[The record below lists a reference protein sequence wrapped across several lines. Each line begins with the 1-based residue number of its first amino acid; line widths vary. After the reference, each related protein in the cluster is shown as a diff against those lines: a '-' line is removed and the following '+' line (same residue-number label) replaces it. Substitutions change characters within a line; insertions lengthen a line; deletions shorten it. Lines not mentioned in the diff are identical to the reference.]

1 MAVCTGS
8 EQCAPGGFGPTNGGC
23 FPLPPP
29 PLLPGNKVGPG
40 EDPGVGG
47 VLITAGSEVLN
58 GCGGRQLLEGPN
70 CSRGRGGVP
79 YRLAGEGCPS
89 CWGSQPFR
97 GGPIAKEGSPN
108 GWGGNC
114 LEEGVPIAE
123 GMPQLLEVGESPN
136 HSKTEWGRPK
146 MAPRMRRGGGGGGCP
161 QRVHRRSFAL
171 FRQED
176 PLRAPPTSPRKRK
189 AQPGGGARRT
199 AQRSGPGANPPPS
212 PSRPPGGLP
221 PAPSPLPPPQP
232 CFPPTPLTI
241 T

>member
-1 MAVCTGS
+1 MCTGGGS
-8 EQCAPGGFGPTNGGC
+8 APLTGGASLC
-23 FPLPPP
+23 PP

-97 GGPIAKEGSPN
+97 GGPIAKEGSPS

-146 MAPRMRRGGGGGGCP
+146 MAPRMRRGGGAGGVPNGSTAAAL
-161 QRVHRRSFAL
+161 RFSGRRIPSELPPPPPA
-171 FRQED
+171 RGKHSRGGVRGAQHS
-176 PLRAPPTSPRKRK
+176 APAPVPT
-189 AQPGGGARRT
+189 
-199 AQRSGPGANPPPS
+199 PPPS

>member
-1 MAVCTGS
+1 M
-8 EQCAPGGFGPTNGGC
+8 
-23 FPLPPP
+23 
-29 PLLPGNKVGPG
+29 
-40 EDPGVGG
+40 GG

-146 MAPRMRRGGGGGGCP
+146 MAPRMRRGGGGRGVSPTGPQPQLCAFPAGGSPQSSPHLPPQEESTAGGGCEA
-161 QRVHRRSFAL
+161 HSTAL
-171 FRQED
+171 R
-176 PLRAPPTSPRKRK
+176 PRC
-189 AQPGGGARRT
+189 Q
-199 AQRSGPGANPPPS
+199 PPPS